1 MTIYTGHFYRLRS
14 GQPMPIATPGNF
26 VLHSFMA
33 EYNKQESNTC
43 TNTLLTSINFRGQGG
58 GYSAANY
65 ARMPAAG
72 EAIYNASETQNFK
85 YIEEFES

>member
-1 MTIYTGHFYRLRS
+1 MTIYKGYFYRLRA

-33 EYNKQESNTC
+33 EYNEQESNTC
-43 TNTLLTSINFRGQGG
+43 TNSLLTSVDFRGQGG

-65 ARMPAAG
+65 TRISAAG
-72 EAIYNASETQNFK
+72 EPVYNASETRNFK
-85 YIEEFES
+85 YTEEFE